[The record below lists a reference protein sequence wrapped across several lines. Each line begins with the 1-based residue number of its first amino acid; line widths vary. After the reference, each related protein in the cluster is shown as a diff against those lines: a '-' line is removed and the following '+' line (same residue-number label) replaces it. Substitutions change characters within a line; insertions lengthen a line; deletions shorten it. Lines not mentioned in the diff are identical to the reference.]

1 MQNSTMTP
9 ETSNIRVFWQPGCSS
24 CMRTKELLKKHGVAF
39 ESIDVANDPNGMAQL
54 LALGTRSLPIVA
66 RGTEFTFC
74 QSISDVINFLKLDT
88 KPREMLPP
96 AQLYA
101 KLDMVLRAAIRY
113 ALQFPADKLRE
124 NFRNRNRTLGN
135 TAYHVFRVAEM
146 GLETAQGV
154 PLVPAGFADVAPVE
168 WEAADIA
175 RWGEEV
181 RQRLAA
187 WWAGAD
193 QTLSCTVETYYGNKP
208 MHDVFE
214 RTAWHAAQHARQ
226 LVLMLDHHG
235 IAAYRPLTADDL
247 AGLPVPDDIWN

>member
-1 MQNSTMTP
+1 MQDATETTQATP
-9 ETSNIRVFWQPGCSS
+9 IKVFWQPGCSS
-24 CMRTKELLKKHGVAF
+24 CMRTKEFLKKNGVDF
-39 ESIDVANDPNGMAQL
+39 ISVDVANDPGGMQEL
-54 LALGTRSLPIVA
+54 LALGTRSLPIVS
-66 RGTEFTFC
+66 RGSEFTFC
-74 QSISDVINFLKLDT
+74 QSISDVIAFLKLDT
-88 KPREMLPP
+88 KPKEMLPS

-101 KLDMVLRAAIRY
+101 KLDLVLRAALRY
-113 ALQFPADKLRE
+113 TLQFPADKLRE

-154 PLVPAGFADVAPVE
+154 PLVPAGFADGAPAH

-175 RWGEEV
+175 AWGEQV
-181 RQRLAA
+181 RGRIAQ

-193 QTLSCTVETYYGNKP
+193 QSLSFTVDTYYGNKP
-208 MHDVFE
+208 MQDVFE

-226 LVLMLDHHG
+226 LVLMLEHHG
-235 IAAYRPLTADDL
+235 IAADGPLSADDL